1 MIHENRINNGDGQS
15 GECGGHNRETAD
27 ETACAEAGLADYRA
41 AVEWVTGLVSF
52 GIKPGLK
59 RMERLM
65 DMLDHPE
72 RRLKFIHVAG
82 TNGKGSTCAYLTK
95 VLLANGYDVGTFT
108 SPYIEKYTNRIQ
120 YNGLDIPEA
129 ELLALCRRL
138 KPLVEEI
145 AATELESPTM
155 FEVSTALALMY
166 YGTVTYPDYVVWET
180 GLGGRLD
187 STNIVTPAVCVITNV
202 GHDHMEVLGDTL
214 PKVAAEKAG
223 IIKSGV
229 PVVTACEQLE
239 VLEVIRA
246 KAAELHAPLY
256 ELGRQFSY
264 EVESVELNRQ
274 MIHWNGP
281 FCPYRNLVVGLNGP
295 HQLKNASV
303 ALMVIEVL
311 RQYQALM
318 VEEEPLYA
326 GFAEARWPGR
336 LELVSDSPRVLLDGA
351 HNPEGAESL
360 ARALEGPAYTRRK
373 LHLMMGMISTKNHT
387 GYLEHI
393 LPIADTV
400 IFTEPDFHKKLD
412 AVKLAELAM
421 PLASRISPQPDIL
434 IEPDWKTALERL
446 IALTSPEDL
455 AVVSGTLYLISDV
468 RTWMLYHTDSEKGW

>member
-1 MIHENRINNGDGQS
+1 MVHENRINNSES
-15 GECGGHNRETAD
+15 GGRKDEEKLAAGACTANG
-27 ETACAEAGLADYRA
+27 EAGLADYRQ
-41 AVEWVTGLVSF
+41 AVEWITGLVSF
-52 GIKPGLK
+52 GMKPGLK

-120 YNGLDIPEA
+120 YNGLDIPEE
-129 ELLALCRRL
+129 ELLSLCRRL

-145 AATELESPTM
+145 AGTELESPTM

-166 YGTVTYPDYVVWET
+166 YGSVTYPDYVVWET

-187 STNIVTPAVCVITNV
+187 STNIVNPVACVITNV
-202 GHDHMEVLGDTL
+202 GHDHMEILGDTL
-214 PKVAAEKAG
+214 AKVAAEKAG

-229 PVVTACEQLE
+229 PVVTACEQSE

-246 KAAELHAPLY
+246 KAEELHAPLY

-274 MIHWNGP
+274 RIHWTGP
-281 FCPYRNLVVGLNGP
+281 FCRYENLVVGLNGP

-311 RQYQALM
+311 RQYQAL
-318 VEEEPLYA
+318 VVDGEPLYA

-336 LELVSDSPRVLLDGA
+336 LELVSENPRILLDGA

-360 ARALEGPAYTRRK
+360 ARALEGPAYARQK
-373 LHLMMGMISTKNHT
+373 LHVMMGMISTKNHT

-400 IFTEPDFHKKLD
+400 IFTEPDFHKKMD
-412 AVKLAELAM
+412 AAKLAELAM
-421 PLASRISPQPDIL
+421 PLASRFSPQPAIFV
-434 IEPDWKTALERL
+434 EPDWKKALERL
-446 IALTSPEDL
+446 TALTSPGDL
-455 AVVSGTLYLISDV
+455 ALVSGTLYLISDV